1 MERDKGLWN
10 QTTQKEHVLLV
21 GSYVMENGVTLT
33 FERPLIREPNWR
45 FSESFCVCDGCL
57 CITSAWVAPWLRIC
71 DGWLNGHGVCMTAPN
86 YDEGS
91 CYIYEGWRFGSVRRK
106 PRRLGRK
113 IEPDR
118 REVLLGRRR
127 EARIFGCL
135 M

>member
-1 MERDKGLWN
+1 
-10 QTTQKEHVLLV
+10 
-21 GSYVMENGVTLT
+21 
-33 FERPLIREPNWR
+33 
-45 FSESFCVCDGCL
+45 
-57 CITSAWVAPWLRIC
+57 
-71 DGWLNGHGVCMTAPN
+71 MTAPN